1 MTTARLVTAY
11 RLAIRLYP
19 RAFRDEFGDDLVQ
32 LFADQLADE
41 RAPRIVAR
49 TVLDLA
55 LSVPQRHLESD
66 MRTTRSSIL
75 PVVFFVAA
83 LSSLAV
89 GLVVGHPAVLGVCA
103 VVTLAFVTLGLVA
116 VHRARPLSEV
126 RSAPSRWWVALTTGV
141 VLMVGLV
148 VVTNA
153 TGELPEGGWLLA
165 MITGLTA
172 LVLIGTGLV
181 LGIVHLAG
189 RSHRRAIA
197 AS

>member
-1 MTTARLVTAY
+1 MTASRLVTAY
-11 RLAIRLYP
+11 RLTIRLYP
-19 RAFRDEFGDDLVQ
+19 RSFRDEFGEDLVQ
-32 LFADQLADE
+32 LFADKLADE

-66 MRTTRSSIL
+66 MRTARTSIL
-75 PVVFFVAA
+75 PVIFFVAA
-83 LSSLAV
+83 LSSLVV
-89 GLVVGHPAVLGVCA
+89 GLAVGHPAVLGVCA
-103 VVTLAFVTLGLVA
+103 VMSLTFVTLALVA
-116 VHRARPLSEV
+116 LHRARPLSEL

-141 VLMVGLV
+141 ILLAGLIL
-148 VVTNA
+148 VTNA

>member
-1 MTTARLVTAY
+1 MSATRLVEAY
-11 RLAIRLYP
+11 RLTIRLYP
-19 RAFRDEFGDDLVQ
+19 RAFRDEYGEDLVQ
-32 LFADQLADE
+32 LFVDQLAAE

-49 TVLDLA
+49 TLLDLA

-66 MRTTRSSIL
+66 MRTPRTSLL
-75 PVVFFVAA
+75 PVLFFVVA

-89 GLVVGHPAVLGVCA
+89 GLVVGHPSVLALCA
-103 VVTLAFVTLGLVA
+103 VVTLVSIALALVA
-116 VHRARPLSEV
+116 IHRARPLSEV
-126 RSAPSRWWVALTTGV
+126 RSATSRWWVALGGGIL
-141 VLMVGLV
+141 LMAGLV
-148 VVTNA
+148 VVTNI

-172 LVLIGTGLV
+172 LVLMGIGVV

-189 RSHRRAIA
+189 RSHRRAVA

>member
-1 MTTARLVTAY
+1 MTATRLVETY
-11 RLAIRLYP
+11 RLTIRLYP
-19 RAFRDEFGDDLVQ
+19 RSFRDEYGEDLVQ
-32 LFADQLADE
+32 LFADQLCDE

-66 MRTTRSSIL
+66 MRTTRTSLL
-75 PVVFFVAA
+75 PVIFFVTA
-83 LSSLAV
+83 LSSLVV
-89 GLVVGHPAVLGVCA
+89 GLVVGHPSVLALCA
-103 VVTLAFVTLGLVA
+103 VVTLVFITLALVA
-116 VHRARPLSEV
+116 IHRARPLSEV
-126 RSAPSRWWVALTTGV
+126 RSAPSRWWVALTSGA
-141 VLMVGLV
+141 VLMAGLI

-172 LVLIGTGLV
+172 LVLMGTGLV
-181 LGIVHLAG
+181 LGVVHIAG
-189 RSHRRAIA
+189 RSRRRAVA

>member
-1 MTTARLVTAY
+1 MTAARLVKAY
-11 RLAIRLYP
+11 RLTIRLYP
-19 RAFRDEFGDDLVQ
+19 RPFRDEFGEDLVQ

-75 PVVFFVAA
+75 PVMFFVAA
-83 LSSLAV
+83 LTSLAV
-89 GLVVGHPAVLGVCA
+89 GLAIGHPSVLALCA
-103 VVTLAFVTLGLVA
+103 FATLAFIALALVA
-116 VHRARPLSEV
+116 IHRARPLSEV
-126 RSAPSRWWVALTTGV
+126 RSAPSRWWVALTAGV
-141 VLMVGLV
+141 VLLVGLIL
-148 VVTNA
+148 VTNA

-165 MITGLTA
+165 MITGLTSV
-172 LVLIGTGLV
+172 VLIGTGVV
-181 LGIVHLAG
+181 LGVVHLAG

-197 AS
+197 SS